1 VTHLI
6 VTYGYFAVAFLVG
19 IESFGIPLPGET
31 ILVAAALY
39 AGHTHRLSVWVLFAV
54 AAAAAIVGDNIGFAL
69 GHKGGYRLIRRY
81 GHYIRLDEQKLEVGR
96 DLFDRHG
103 PKVVF
108 FGRFVS
114 ILRTYAAFLAGA
126 NRMAWRKFLTYN
138 AAGGIVW
145 AATYTFASYNLG
157 SAFSS
162 AQTTITVALAAAAA
176 VAITAAILL
185 LRRQSEKT
193 GLIAQGAAP
202 GPVTSPLFAA
212 AAAV

>member
-6 VTYGYFAVAFLVG
+6 ATYGYFAVAFLVA
-19 IESFGIPLPGET
+19 IESLGIPLPGET
-31 ILVAAALY
+31 ILLAAALY

-54 AAAAAIVGDNIGFAL
+54 AAAAAVAGDNIGFAL
-69 GHKGGYRLIRRY
+69 GRKGGFQLIRRY
-81 GHYIRLDEQKLEVGR
+81 GHYIRLDEQKIDVGR

-114 ILRTYAAFLAGA
+114 VLRTYAAFLAGA
-126 NRMAWRKFLTYN
+126 NRMAWRRFVTYN

-145 AATYTFASYNLG
+145 AAIYTFASYNLG

-185 LRRQSEKT
+185 LRRQSNRI
-193 GLIAQGAAP
+193 GLIAEGAPP
-202 GPVTSPLFAA
+202 GPVT
-212 AAAV
+212 